1 VNIKSSSFTKIG
13 ANAFSGDKKL
23 TTVKLTSTKLT
34 SKSVGKNAFKGT
46 NKKLT
51 IKVPKKKVSNYK
63 KYFKN
68 KGNKTLKVKKG

>member
-34 SKSVGKNAFKGT
+34 GKSVGRNAFKGT
-46 NKKLT
+46 SEKLT
-51 IKVPKKKVSNYK
+51 IKVPKKKVSSYK